1 MLKIKILMNKHL
13 YLLNMN
19 NKFKPQKM
27 KKIIYFL
34 ISLVVLSCNSES
46 KKEITRK
53 EHVKTQ
59 QDNSPKVNPNK
70 LLTIEIDGMSC
81 VMGCG
86 SSIRKE
92 LYATKGVS
100 EVEFDFEEERT
111 TNIAKI
117 KFDKDLVTVDEMVRI
132 LNTMNENQFKVGKT
146 TTENIEISP
155 VHQDENSE
163 EEEESHTSE
172 KPVIKTSSNSIETSS
187 FVNLLS
193 RFFTKN
199 IFKF

>member
-46 KKEITRK
+46 KKEITRT
-53 EHVKTQ
+53 EHIKNQ

-146 TTENIEISP
+146 TTENIEIS
-155 VHQDENSE
+155 HLYQDENS

>member
-1 MLKIKILMNKHL
+1 MNKNL

-19 NKFKPQKM
+19 NKFKRQKM

-59 QDNSPKVNPNK
+59 QDNSSKVNPNK
-70 LLTIEIDGMSC
+70 QLTIEIDGMSC

-146 TTENIEISP
+146 TTENIEIS
-155 VHQDENSE
+155 HLYQDENS

>member
-1 MLKIKILMNKHL
+1 MNKHL
-13 YLLNMN
+13 YLLNMS
-19 NKFKPQKM
+19 NKFKRQKM
-27 KKIIYFL
+27 KKIIYLL
-34 ISLVVLSCNSES
+34 ISLVILSCNSES
-46 KKEITRK
+46 KKEITRT
-53 EHVKTQ
+53 EHIKNQ

-100 EVEFDFEEERT
+100 EVDFDFEEERT

-117 KFDKDLVTVDEMVRI
+117 KFDKDLVTVDEMIKI

-155 VHQDENSE
+155 KYQEENSVQ
-163 EEEESHTSE
+163 EEESEHQE
-172 KPVIKTSSNSIETSS
+172 KSIIKTSSNTIETSS

>member
-1 MLKIKILMNKHL
+1 MNKHL
-13 YLLNMN
+13 YLLNMS
-19 NKFKPQKM
+19 NKFKRQKM
-27 KKIIYFL
+27 KKIIYLL
-34 ISLVVLSCNSES
+34 ISLVILSCNSES
-46 KKEITRK
+46 KKEITRT
-53 EHVKTQ
+53 EHIKNQ

-100 EVEFDFEEERT
+100 EVDFDFEEERT

-117 KFDKDLVTVDEMVRI
+117 KFDKDLVTVDEMIKI

-155 VHQDENSE
+155 KYQEENSGQ
-163 EEEESHTSE
+163 EEESEHQE
-172 KPVIKTSSNSIETSS
+172 KSIIKTSSNTIETSS

>member
-1 MLKIKILMNKHL
+1 MLKIKILMNKNL

-19 NKFKPQKM
+19 NKFKRQKM

-59 QDNSPKVNPNK
+59 QDNSSKVNPNK
-70 LLTIEIDGMSC
+70 QLTIEIDGMSC

-146 TTENIEISP
+146 TTENIEIS
-155 VHQDENSE
+155 HLYQDENS

>member
-1 MLKIKILMNKHL
+1 MLKIKILMNKNL
-13 YLLNMN
+13 YLLKMN
-19 NKFKPQKM
+19 NKFKRQKM

-59 QDNSPKVNPNK
+59 QDNSSKVNPNK
-70 LLTIEIDGMSC
+70 QLTIEIDGMSC

-146 TTENIEISP
+146 TTENIEIS
-155 VHQDENSE
+155 HLYQDENS

>member
-1 MLKIKILMNKHL
+1 
-13 YLLNMN
+13 MN

-46 KKEITRK
+46 KKEITRT
-53 EHVKTQ
+53 EHIKNQ

-146 TTENIEISP
+146 TTENIEIS
-155 VHQDENSE
+155 HLYQDENS